1 MPRTFCIASLTIAGL
16 AAACFA
22 PSALAQGVLKPVDA
36 RIVNTPS
43 QPVPVSIVAPAAPAP
58 ATATCRIDIDI
69 SGNLLPVPAGGIST
83 QIASLECPAGVSRLD
98 VHRVVFHTGVFVS
111 APVSNQMHFNVS
123 VALGRFIGN
132 LPVLDTPIATL
143 SDGTPDLSLAR
154 PVRIDKTAAG
164 VYAMT
169 SMMCSSGIAGLAP
182 KCAGTVFLI
191 GTPVN

>member
-1 MPRTFCIASLTIAGL
+1 MLRPFSITSFTTACL
-16 AAACFA
+16 AAACWA
-22 PSALAQGVLKPVDA
+22 PPALAQGVLKPVDA
-36 RIVNTPS
+36 LIVNPVNR
-43 QPVPVSIVAPAAPAP
+43 PVPVSIVAPAAP

-69 SGNLLPVPAGGIST
+69 SGNLLPVPAGGTST

-111 APVSNQMHFNVS
+111 APVLNQVHFNVS
-123 VALGRFIGN
+123 VALGRLIGN
-132 LPVLDTPIATL
+132 SAVLDMPIATL

-169 SMMCSSGIAGLAP
+169 SMTCSSGIAGLAP